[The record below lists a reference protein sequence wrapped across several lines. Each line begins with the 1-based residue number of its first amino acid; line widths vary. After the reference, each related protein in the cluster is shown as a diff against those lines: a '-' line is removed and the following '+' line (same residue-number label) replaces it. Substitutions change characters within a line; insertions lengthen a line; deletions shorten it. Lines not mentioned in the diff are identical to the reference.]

1 VTSARE
7 PAAVHD
13 VSCDHCGLPV
23 PRGLVREDAERQ
35 FCCHGCE
42 VVWDVIH
49 AHGFERY
56 YRIRSGQ
63 VSEDQAARVSGRGYR
78 EFDDPAFR
86 ELYVRPSGDGTL
98 STELYLEGVHC
109 AACVWLVEKTP
120 LAIPGVAEIR
130 LDLQRSMARVT
141 WDPATT
147 TLSAI
152 ARFLDSLGY
161 AVHPFR
167 GVRLRDMRR
176 REDRD
181 LLIRIGVA
189 GFSAANVMLMSFALY
204 GGAFHGMDPAFA
216 VLFRWGSLAVALPA
230 VLWSAA
236 LFYRGAFASLRV
248 RALHMDVPVT
258 LGILAG
264 TAWGAWNVVVG
275 GELYFDSVTALILF
289 LLAGRWVQRRQ
300 QRKAAD
306 ASELLHSL
314 TPSSARLIDGET
326 VREVLIE
333 ALSPGM
339 RVEVRAG
346 DSVPVDGTVVEGA
359 SDLDRALLTGESRAV
374 PVAVGD
380 SVHAGT
386 TNLTSRLA
394 VEVRGTGEDTR
405 VGRLMHLV
413 EEAARRRA
421 PVVLAADR
429 LSAWFVAVVLILA
442 AATAI
447 LWAFLDPTL
456 AVDHA
461 IALLVVTCPCALGLA
476 TPLAVSAAI
485 GRAGRAGILIKG
497 GDVLERLSIPGT
509 LVLDKTGTLTS
520 GLAAVV
526 AWIGEDEAR
535 GLAAALE
542 RHSAHPVARAIVEA
556 FEAFAP
562 EASVRLT
569 ATQGGGVRG
578 SVGGR
583 EVAVGSPSWVDREVA
598 RLPAWA
604 HREVDRLTA
613 DARTPVAVAV
623 DGKVAAVAGL
633 GDRVRDD
640 ACATVASLRAR
651 GWRVVVESG
660 DHPEVVRAVAAEV
673 GIEPAAAHGARS
685 PEDKLATVRALSRD
699 RAVVMVGDG
708 VNDAAA
714 LSAASV
720 GIAVEGGAEAAMIAA
735 DVFLSRPGLAQIAEL
750 FDGARRTM
758 RVIRWNLA
766 LSLGYNVV
774 GAALA
779 MAGLISPLVAAIL
792 MPASSLTVIM
802 LSYRAKTFPGATSP

>member
-1 VTSARE
+1 VTRGPD
-7 PAAVHD
+7 PAGVAEVA
-13 VSCDHCGLPV
+13 CDHCGLPV

-35 FCCHGCE
+35 FCCNGCA

-56 YRIRSGQ
+56 YRIREGQ
-63 VSEDQAARVSGRGYR
+63 EIEEQAARVSGRGYR
-78 EFDDPAFR
+78 EFDDPAFH
-86 ELYVRPSGDGTL
+86 ELYVRPSDDGAL

-120 LAIPGVAEIR
+120 LAIPGVASIR

-141 WDPATT
+141 WDPGTT
-147 TLSAI
+147 TLSAV

-167 GVRLRDMRR
+167 GVRLRDVRR

-181 LLIRIGVA
+181 LLIRIAVA
-189 GFSAANVMLMSFALY
+189 GFSAGNVMLMSFALY
-204 GGAFHGMDPAFA
+204 GGAFHGMDPSFA
-216 VLFRWGSLAVALPA
+216 ALFRWGSLAVALPS

-314 TPSSARLIDGET
+314 TPSSARWIDDGE
-326 VREVLIE
+326 VREVPIE
-333 ALSPGM
+333 ALAPGM
-339 RVEVRAG
+339 QVEVRAG
-346 DSVPVDGTVVEGA
+346 DSIPVDGAVLDGA

-374 PVAVGD
+374 PVRAGD
-380 SVHAGT
+380 TVHAGT
-386 TNLTSRLA
+386 TNLTSRLV

-429 LSAWFVAVVLILA
+429 LSAWFVAIVLALA
-442 AATAI
+442 AATGL
-447 LWAFLDPTL
+447 LWALLDPSR

-497 GDVLERLSIPGT
+497 GDVVERLATPGT

-520 GLAAVV
+520 GRAEVV
-526 AWIGEDEAR
+526 AWIGDDEAR

-542 RHSAHPVARAIVEA
+542 RHAAHPVARALVDA
-556 FEAFAP
+556 FGEYVP
-562 EASVRLT
+562 EDPVRLT

-578 SVGGR
+578 MVGDRG
-583 EVAVGSPSWVDREVA
+583 VAVGSPAWIDREVA
-598 RLPAWA
+598 RLPGWA
-604 HREVDRLTA
+604 RREVDRLTA
-613 DARTPVAVAV
+613 DARTPIAVAV
-623 DGKVAAVAGL
+623 DGKLAAVAGL

-640 ACATVASLRAR
+640 AAATVASLRRR
-651 GWRVVVESG
+651 GWRVTVESG

-673 GIEPAAAHGARS
+673 GIEPAAARGGRS
-685 PEDKLATVRALSRD
+685 PEDKLATVRALARD
-699 RAVVMVGDG
+699 GAVVMVGDG

-720 GIAVEGGAEAAMIAA
+720 GIAVEGGAEAAMTAA
-735 DVFLSRPGLAQIAEL
+735 DVFLSRPGLGQIAEVL
-750 FDGARRTM
+750 DGARRTM

-766 LSLGYNVV
+766 LSLGYNAV
-774 GAALA
+774 GATLA
-779 MAGLISPLVAAIL
+779 IAGLISPLVAAIL

-802 LSYRAKTFPGATSP
+802 LSYRVRTFAVPGSP